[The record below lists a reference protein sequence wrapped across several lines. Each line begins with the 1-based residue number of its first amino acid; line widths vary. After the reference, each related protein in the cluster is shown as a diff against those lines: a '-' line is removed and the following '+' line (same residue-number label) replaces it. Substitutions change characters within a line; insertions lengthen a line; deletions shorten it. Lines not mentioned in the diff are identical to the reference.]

1 VERDKTSHIRETE
14 VNRMTITE
22 IGNELVNIAET
33 IARVIAELTQ
43 LADSVTKLS
52 AALKA
57 AEVDSPAP
65 AVPKKAPELAEVR
78 ALLAEVSRSGKTAE
92 VKKLLESHGCQKLSE
107 VEDEFYEEL
116 MEKARALL

>member
-1 VERDKTSHIRETE
+1 
-14 VNRMTITE
+14 MTITE

-33 IARVIAELTQ
+33 IARVVSELTQ

-57 AEVDSPAP
+57 DEVSSSAP
-65 AVPKKAPELAEVR
+65 AVTKKTPELAEVR

-116 MEKARALL
+116 MEEARALL

>member
-1 VERDKTSHIRETE
+1 
-14 VNRMTITE
+14 MTITE